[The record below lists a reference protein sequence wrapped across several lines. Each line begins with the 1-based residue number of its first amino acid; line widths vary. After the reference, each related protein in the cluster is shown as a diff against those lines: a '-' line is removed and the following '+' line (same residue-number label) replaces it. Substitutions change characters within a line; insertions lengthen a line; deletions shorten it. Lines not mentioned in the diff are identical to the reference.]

1 MVKKGE
7 RSTLTGNKAWVVT
20 ALIAAFIITLSVVD
34 TSSAATAKL
43 NYRFYCAACH
53 GLKGRG
59 DGPNATSTQP
69 VHPRDHTNGAR
80 MSRLS
85 DSEIVNAIKLGGAA
99 TNISRMMPPFEYTL
113 TEKEIKALKDYL
125 RELCKCRE
133 GEG

>member
-1 MVKKGE
+1 MI
-7 RSTLTGNKAWVVT
+7 T
-20 ALIAAFIITLSVVD
+20 ALIAAFVITLSACG
-34 TSSAATAKL
+34 TSRAASAKL
-43 NYRFYCAACH
+43 DYRFYCAACH

-59 DGPNATSTQP
+59 NGPNATSTQP

-85 DSEIVNAIKLGGAA
+85 DREIVDAIKLGGAA

-113 TEKEIKALKDYL
+113 TEKEITALKDYL
-125 RELCKCRE
+125 RKLCKCRE